1 MATALSPGRGAGR
14 LECSVRIHWGMTR
27 RELIAIAPA
36 LLLPSCSSGPAPP
49 APPEKSAA
57 PLTGLHALYQMY
69 TSARAWAQDLQILR
83 LSSIDIREV
92 PHEDGKAAAWQVVFV
107 SQALAKSR
115 TYTFSV
121 YEASATLHQG
131 IFPDTSQDWP
141 GGGKPFLL
149 EAAKVDSDKAW
160 EIALEHGSDYNSKNP
175 KIPISYTLGM
185 DKGTDPVW
193 RVIWGESAG
202 ESGFSVLV
210 DASTGSFVQIVH

>member
-1 MATALSPGRGAGR
+1 
-14 LECSVRIHWGMTR
+14 MTR
-27 RELIAIAPA
+27 RELIALAPA

-49 APPEKSAA
+49 AQPAKPPE

-69 TSARAWAQDLQILR
+69 TSARAWAQDLQILH

-92 PHEDGKAAAWQVVFV
+92 QHQDGKAAAWQVVFV

-131 IFPDTSQDWP
+131 IFPDASQDWS
-141 GGGKPFLL
+141 GTGKPFLL
-149 EAAKVDSDKAW
+149 EAAKIDSDKAW
-160 EIALEHGSDYNSKNP
+160 DLALEHGRDYNSKNP
-175 KIPISYTLGM
+175 NIPISYTLGM
-185 DKGTDPVW
+185 DKGTDPAW

-202 ESGFSVLV
+202 ESSFSVLV
-210 DASTGSFVQIVH
+210 DASTGDFIQIAH